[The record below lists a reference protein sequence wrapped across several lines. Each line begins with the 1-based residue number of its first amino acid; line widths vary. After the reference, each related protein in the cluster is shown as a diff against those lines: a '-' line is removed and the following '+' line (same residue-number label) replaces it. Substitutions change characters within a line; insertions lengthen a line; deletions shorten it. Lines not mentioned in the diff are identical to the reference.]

1 MGDLR
6 DLYQEVI
13 LDHTKSPR
21 NFGRLETPSHRAEGH
36 NPLCGDHLTLTLEIA
51 DECVREVLF
60 EGAGC
65 SISTASASL
74 MTQMVK
80 GKTTSEANELFKKFH
95 AVVTSSM
102 DTEVDIAEL
111 GKLAALAGVRK
122 FPMRVKCASLA
133 WHTLQAA
140 IRGDKDFVTT
150 E

>member
-102 DTEVDIAEL
+102 DTEIDIAEL

-133 WHTLQAA
+133 WHTLRAA
-140 IRGDKDFVTT
+140 LAGKGETTT